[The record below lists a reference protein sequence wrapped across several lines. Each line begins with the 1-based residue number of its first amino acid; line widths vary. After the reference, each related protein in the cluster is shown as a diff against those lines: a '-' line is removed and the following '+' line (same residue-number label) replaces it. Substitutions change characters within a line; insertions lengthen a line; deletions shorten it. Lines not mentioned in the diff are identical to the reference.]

1 MHNNIWN
8 CIDDNENCDY
18 KAEPHPAAGTLRS
31 RVFREIPGRPK
42 RDQD

>member
-8 CIDDNENCDY
+8 CIDDIENCDC
-18 KAEPHPAAGTLRS
+18 KAEPHPAAGTLR
-31 RVFREIPGRPK
+31 VFREVPGMQK